1 MDALRS
7 LKAALANAR
16 WLSRTDEAL
25 ALVPDLVSEMPGL
38 IPIQVHGSE
47 LPMAPCAFSG
57 RLRAPLAQTL
67 LTRLE
72 EAHAGRAVESMRAL
86 SPAALEDDALVRVL
100 CELLCESAVY
110 GVKAQTL
117 VVLEFSRQ
125 CSGLLLGD
133 EVLLRRVPEQERLRQ
148 AIERME
154 AMQGAARGDLLGAVA
169 FSLQARLGAAYA
181 RTGGMARPGRVY
193 QALAASRLPLVMRPD
208 DLEFPRDLVLVARIL
223 EMPASQGTLDAAWL
237 AAKGALEEGMAQDS
251 GAGATLRSLAGEGA
265 SLQAQLLN
273 PPVVGLSLSLL
284 PALMNEAGLRKQGLS
299 VAEARSLL
307 GAGLVAATS
316 SLLEVV
322 NALRRLDLLASLSAS
337 ILPVERQGGQW
348 VSDGTPV
355 QAPLLE
361 LLSPGSMDEAS
372 HGYVVGATLGE
383 LAAGLSSH
391 AMALPALGALG
402 KYWVEMSARAA
413 ELNGRTVQGGP
424 PFLAV
429 FSDAPSARLFEDE
442 LRAGLDNLR
451 LDMGPFGEL
460 SLSGTARVSGA
471 EGPLAGGWSG
481 DVLVIQGPP
490 VEAVFF
496 APTAP
501 ASVWDEDSMTHED
514 GPTGPIEDP
523 FAPTP
528 VSVEEDASPPSD
540 WAGLSDL
547 VGDTGELPAL
557 DLGNSTEDLGEAV
570 SYDLLG
576 AFELASR
583 ADDPEVDRLLE
594 PYSQD
599 IMPSGESVLSES
611 LDRSLNEDLKLSD
624 QADRSEYSDPSMPVI
639 SLDSDGE
646 FDMGGGVDSL
656 LAEYTESTM
665 DSLDSDLSLEPSEPA
680 LSVDRPQSVERARSV
695 ENSVSME
702 PESTEPPPSIEMPDP
717 ASEVSEV
724 DSIDDDG
731 VAFDVEIEDDED
743 EDSEVDSVEF
753 GSFEESGEFSG
764 RVEHVESVH
773 DLLGSTDD
781 LSVEDDRAPEESSD
795 QALSTEGD
803 GYFLP
808 PPEPSTPSQDDDVQI
823 DWENELSQSGEVG
836 QSAGAALLGSSFGA
850 ELTGESSLD
859 REWDDDLPTNASSVA
874 PVFPDL
880 GLDLDLDEPELP
892 PDPEPS
898 TPSQP
903 AISRRDLD
911 FLFQGYVVVRKE
923 GEMVFGR
930 SYGSTLVDVH
940 RYDTEHTRQAYLA
953 FAKDKIRERFS
964 PSSDDTWTLS
974 ARDRA
979 DPLSLDQMMM
989 AFDEAQGH

>member
-1 MDALRS
+1 
-7 LKAALANAR
+7 
-16 WLSRTDEAL
+16 
-25 ALVPDLVSEMPGL
+25 
-38 IPIQVHGSE
+38 
-47 LPMAPCAFSG
+47 
-57 RLRAPLAQTL
+57 
-67 LTRLE
+67 
-72 EAHAGRAVESMRAL
+72 
-86 SPAALEDDALVRVL
+86 
-100 CELLCESAVY
+100 
-110 GVKAQTL
+110 
-117 VVLEFSRQ
+117 
-125 CSGLLLGD
+125 
-133 EVLLRRVPEQERLRQ
+133 
-148 AIERME
+148 
-154 AMQGAARGDLLGAVA
+154 
-169 FSLQARLGAAYA
+169 
-181 RTGGMARPGRVY
+181 
-193 QALAASRLPLVMRPD
+193 
-208 DLEFPRDLVLVARIL
+208 
-223 EMPASQGTLDAAWL
+223 
-237 AAKGALEEGMAQDS
+237 
-251 GAGATLRSLAGEGA
+251 
-265 SLQAQLLN
+265 
-273 PPVVGLSLSLL
+273 
-284 PALMNEAGLRKQGLS
+284 
-299 VAEARSLL
+299 
-307 GAGLVAATS
+307 
-316 SLLEVV
+316 
-322 NALRRLDLLASLSAS
+322 
-337 ILPVERQGGQW
+337 
-348 VSDGTPV
+348 
-355 QAPLLE
+355 
-361 LLSPGSMDEAS
+361 
-372 HGYVVGATLGE
+372 
-383 LAAGLSSH
+383 
-391 AMALPALGALG
+391 
-402 KYWVEMSARAA
+402 
-413 ELNGRTVQGGP
+413 
-424 PFLAV
+424 
-429 FSDAPSARLFEDE
+429 
-442 LRAGLDNLR
+442 
-451 LDMGPFGEL
+451 
-460 SLSGTARVSGA
+460 
-471 EGPLAGGWSG
+471 
-481 DVLVIQGPP
+481 
-490 VEAVFF
+490 
-496 APTAP
+496 
-501 ASVWDEDSMTHED
+501 MTHED

-528 VSVEEDASPPSD
+528 VSVEEDVSPPSD

-599 IMPSGESVLSES
+599 IMPAGESVLSES
-611 LDRSLNEDLKLSD
+611 LDRSLNEDLKAPD
-624 QADRSEYSDPSMPVI
+624 TGVRTEYSDPSLPVI

-665 DSLDSDLSLEPSEPA
+665 DSLDSDLSAEPS
-680 LSVDRPQSVERARSV
+680 VSVEPPM
-695 ENSVSME
+695 EDSVSME
-702 PESTEPPPSIEMPDP
+702 PETTEPPPSIEMPDP
-717 ASEVSEV
+717 VSDVSEV

-743 EDSEVDSVEF
+743 DDSEVDSVEY

-773 DLLGSTDD
+773 DLLGATDD
-781 LSVEDDRAPEESSD
+781 LSVEDVRAPESTD
-795 QALSTEGD
+795 QVLSTEGD

-823 DWENELSQSGEVG
+823 DWEDELSQSGEVG
-836 QSAGAALLGSSFGA
+836 QSAGAALLGDSLGS
-850 ELTGESSLD
+850 ELKGESSLD

>member
-38 IPIQVHGSE
+38 IPIEVHGSE

-72 EAHAGRAVESMRAL
+72 EAHAGRAVEPMRAL

-110 GVKAQTL
+110 GIKAQTL

-148 AIERME
+148 AVERME
-154 AMQGAARGDLLGAVA
+154 AMKGAPRGELLGALA
-169 FSLQARLGAAYA
+169 FSLQARLGVAFA

-193 QALAASRLPLVMRPD
+193 QALAASRLPLVLRPD

-284 PALMNEAGLRKQGLS
+284 PALMSEAALRKQGLS

-307 GAGLVAATS
+307 GPGLVAATS

-322 NALRRLDLLASLSAS
+322 NALRRLDLLASLSAA

-361 LLSPGSMDEAS
+361 LLSPGSLDEAI

-391 AMALPALGALG
+391 AMALPALGALS
-402 KYWVEMSARAA
+402 KFWVHMGSRAS
-413 ELNGRTVQGGP
+413 ELNGRTVKGGP

-429 FSDAPSARLFEDE
+429 FSDAPSGRIFEDE

-460 SLSGTARVSGA
+460 SLSGAARVSGA

-496 APTAP
+496 AQTAP

-528 VSVEEDASPPSD
+528 VSVEEDVSPPSD

-599 IMPSGESVLSES
+599 IMPAGESVLSES
-611 LDRSLNEDLKLSD
+611 LDRSLNEDLKPSD
-624 QADRSEYSDPSMPVI
+624 TGMGSEYSEPSLPVI

-646 FDMGGGVDSL
+646 FELGGDVDSL

-665 DSLDSDLSLEPSEPA
+665 DSLDSDLSVEPSLGLEPLMEDS
-680 LSVDRPQSVERARSV
+680 LSI
-695 ENSVSME
+695 E

-717 ASEVSEV
+717 VSEISEV

-743 EDSEVDSVEF
+743 EDSEVDSVDSVDSVEF

-773 DLLGSTDD
+773 DLLGATDD
-781 LSVEDDRAPEESSD
+781 LSIEDDRAPESTD
-795 QALSTEGD
+795 QVLSTEGD

-808 PPEPSTPSQDDDVQI
+808 PPEPSTPSHDDDLQI
-823 DWENELSQSGEVG
+823 DWDDELSQAGDVG
-836 QSAGAALLGSSFGA
+836 KSAGAALLGASLGS
-850 ELTGESSLD
+850 ELAGESSLD